1 MVREKGKAGDKGKG
15 RPKKLSVKKQP
26 IKDLDVPKGKDAKG
40 GVAMT
45 QEYTE
50 THEEIKQRGPIGEKH
65 LLTTVAQC

>member
-1 MVREKGKAGDKGKG
+1 MVEDLQRRRAMVREKGKAGDKGKG

-45 QEYTE
+45 EGKSTP
-50 THEEIKQRGPIGEKH
+50 KLMKK
-65 LLTTVAQC
+65 

>member
-45 QEYTE
+45 EGKSTP
-50 THEEIKQRGPIGEKH
+50 KLMKK
-65 LLTTVAQC
+65 